1 MKALQ
6 KECAHCCLCSS
17 SPAPGVGRLPAA
29 SQSVSPVGGRQRQ
42 RWSASP
48 QPPPQLLEE
57 ASPGH
62 TREGVEEPSRW
73 QTASASGQAVS
84 QARTGPKRSGSQ
96 AAPGRMLRHRR
107 ETPVPPARPATGL
120 SGRAGGRAAWVS
132 GPASILGP
140 DCVVEVGMP
149 CPLGP
154 HTRTPSPDACLGS
167 RGRHGDFRAR
177 RLASVKCHWQGAG
190 AGAGSP
196 VPLGR
201 APGSDVW
208 LLPARLPAPRPAVC
222 PSAAGLPA

>member
-1 MKALQ
+1 MADRERKRTGSQ
-6 KECAHCCLCSS
+6 PSAHR
-17 SPAPGVGRLPAA
+17 AQAERVPGSARADAA
-29 SQSVSPVGGRQRQ
+29 SQAGNPRATSTPRDR
-42 RWSASP
+42 
-48 QPPPQLLEE
+48 
-57 ASPGH
+57 
-62 TREGVEEPSRW
+62 
-73 QTASASGQAVS
+73 S
-84 QARTGPKRSGSQ
+84 Q
-96 AAPGRMLRHRR
+96 
-107 ETPVPPARPATGL
+107 
-120 SGRAGGRAAWVS
+120 RAGGRAAWVS